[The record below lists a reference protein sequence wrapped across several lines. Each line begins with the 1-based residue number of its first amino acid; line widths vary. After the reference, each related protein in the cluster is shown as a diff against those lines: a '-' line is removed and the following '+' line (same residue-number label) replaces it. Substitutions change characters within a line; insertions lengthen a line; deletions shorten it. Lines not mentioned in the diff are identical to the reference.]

1 MTTAPPVPPVPPTPP
16 QPYAQYPQQPQPARG
31 RRGRA
36 VPVVVAVVLAVLAAG
51 LGTWWWTR
59 DGDEAPLAGRPR
71 VTDARAGLSYG
82 IPEGW
87 ERNDKRGDLIGA
99 FTSSIASKGKGLG
112 DSAEEGNEEEGGGL
126 ALAGRSG
133 AVPAS
138 SLKTETERAARSNA
152 EFFYPDGS
160 SEVKESEA
168 TTVDGRPAHTVALA
182 VRDGEGG
189 TAHLRLTL
197 VSVDGGRSAFL
208 LGVAT
213 PGTGVGPYA
222 DKGPVDEAAV
232 DDVLASA
239 ALN

>member
-1 MTTAPPVPPVPPTPP
+1 MTSTPPMPPTPP
-16 QPYAQYPQQPQPARG
+16 QPYAPYPQPPQPAGG
-31 RRGRA
+31 RRGRT

-59 DGDEAPLAGRPR
+59 DGDEGPLAGRPR

-87 ERNDKRGDLIGA
+87 ERNDKKGDLIGA
-99 FTSSIASKGKGLG
+99 FTSSIASKGKGLA
-112 DSAEEGNEEEGGGL
+112 DPAEEGSEEEGGGIV
-126 ALAGRSG
+126 LAGRSG
-133 AVPAS
+133 AVPES
-138 SLKTETERAARSNA
+138 SLKVETEQAARSNA

-168 TTVDGRPAHTVALA
+168 TTVDGRPAHTTALT

-197 VSVDGGRSAFL
+197 VSVDGTRSAFL
-208 LGVAT
+208 LGIAT
-213 PGTGVGPYA
+213 PGTDIGPYA
-222 DKGPVDEAAV
+222 DKGPVDEEAV
-232 DDVLASA
+232 DEVVASVE
-239 ALN
+239 LD